1 MSFITPVAAG
11 GTLSPSTTF
20 EISNNRYWDHGKSG
34 EQSEIVMQIPI
45 ILNPDIKTYEIEIAR
60 LQSRIAELQNS
71 LSQNN
76 PVEDFVF
83 PSPVE
88 FPVTIHIIEWS
99 KGQLDFI
106 PMDEEH

>member
-1 MSFITPVAAG
+1 MFLSTPPSSGSAP
-11 GTLSPSTTF
+11 SPTTTF
-20 EISNNRYWDHGKSG
+20 EITNNRYWGHGESG

-45 ILNPDIKTYEIEIAR
+45 ILNPDIKTYENEIAR
-60 LQSRIAELQNS
+60 LQSRLAELENA
-71 LSQNN
+71 LSQND

-83 PSPVE
+83 PSPEE

>member
-1 MSFITPVAAG
+1 MNNSDIITYQ
-11 GTLSPSTTF
+11 
-20 EISNNRYWDHGKSG
+20 N
-34 EQSEIVMQIPI
+34 
-45 ILNPDIKTYEIEIAR
+45 EIAR
-60 LQSRIAELQNS
+60 LQSRIAELENEP
-71 LSQNN
+71 SQNN

-88 FPVTIHIIEWS
+88 FPVTIHITEWS